1 MNSYDPTINNMK
13 VKITEQK
20 NPKTG
25 KPTTVIT
32 GITHNP
38 QVIEKLEKK
47 LKSNCGAGGYTEGK
61 TIIIQ
66 GDHTQKVQKILEK
79 EGYSVV

>member
-1 MNSYDPTINNMK
+1 MK
-13 VKITEQK
+13 VKISEER
-20 NPKTG
+20 NPRTG
-25 KPTTVIT
+25 KPTTVVS

-66 GDHTQKVQKILEK
+66 GSHTEKVKSILEK
-79 EGYSVV
+79 DGYDVSIK

>member
-1 MNSYDPTINNMK
+1 MK
-13 VKITEQK
+13 VKVSERR

-25 KPTTVIT
+25 KPETVIS

-47 LKSNCGAGGYTEGK
+47 LKSSCGAGGYTEK
-61 TIIIQ
+61 KVIHIQ
-66 GDHTQKVQKILEK
+66 GAHTDKISSILK
-79 EGYSVV
+79 KDGYELQ

>member
-1 MNSYDPTINNMK
+1 MK
-13 VKITEQK
+13 VKVQERR

-25 KPTTVIT
+25 KPETTIT

-47 LKSNCGAGGYTEGK
+47 LKSSCGAGGYTEKK
-61 TIIIQ
+61 TIYIQ
-66 GDHTQKVQKILEK
+66 GSHINKISSILAK
-79 EGYSVV
+79 EGYQIS

>member
-1 MNSYDPTINNMK
+1 MN
-13 VKITEQK
+13 VKITEQR

-38 QVIEKLEKK
+38 KVIEKLEKK
-47 LKSNCGAGGYTEGK
+47 LKSSCGAGGYVDGK
-61 TIIIQ
+61 TIVIQ
-66 GDHTQKVQKILEK
+66 GSHTEKVKTILEK
-79 EGYSVV
+79 DDYTVV

>member
-1 MNSYDPTINNMK
+1 MK
-13 VKITEQK
+13 VTIQEKR

-25 KPTTVIT
+25 KPTTVIS

-47 LKSNCGAGGYTEGK
+47 LKSSCGAGGFVDGK

-66 GDHTQKVQKILEK
+66 GSHTEKIKSILEK
-79 EGYSVV
+79 EGYQV

>member
-1 MNSYDPTINNMK
+1 MN
-13 VKITEQK
+13 VKIHEQR
-20 NPKTG
+20 NPRTG
-25 KPTTVIT
+25 NPTTVVS

-47 LKSNCGAGGYTEGK
+47 LKSNCGAGGYVDGK

-66 GDHTQKVQKILEK
+66 GSHTDKIKSILEK
-79 EGYSVV
+79 EGYSVR